1 MPGRKHLIA
10 VNRAIKAG
18 DLDEKGLDA
27 PTIEL
32 ARDLARQM
40 DACDGPAPV
49 RLQGNYLSATK
60 DLARA
65 ARASR
70 DARARAA
77 LAEQR
82 AAAAARRAGVPVAE
96 TTPDGPPKLELV
108 NPPKSALEKFRDA
121 HLPAAGTG

>member
-70 DARARAA
+70 DARARAT
-77 LAEQR
+77 LAANR
-82 AAAAARRAGVPVAE
+82 AAAAAARTGQAE
-96 TTPDGPPKLELV
+96 PDGPPELKLV
-108 NPPKSALEKFRDA
+108 NPPKTALEKFRDQ
-121 HLPAAGTG
+121 HLPHAGTG

>member
-49 RLQGNYLSATK
+49 RLQVNYLSATK

-70 DARARAA
+70 DARARAT
-77 LAEQR
+77 LAANR
-82 AAAAARRAGVPVAE
+82 AAAAAVRAGQAE
-96 TTPDGPPKLELV
+96 PDGPPELKLV
-108 NPPKSALEKFRDA
+108 NPPKTALEKFRDQ
-121 HLPAAGTG
+121 HLPHAGTG

>member
-40 DACDGPAPV
+40 DQCEGPAPV

-65 ARASR
+65 ARAAR
-70 DARARAA
+70 DSRARAA
-77 LAEQR
+77 LAESR
-82 AAAAARRAGVPVAE
+82 AAAASARSGKTA
-96 TTPDGPPKLELV
+96 PDGPPKLELV
-108 NPPKSALEKFRDA
+108 NPPKTALEKFRDA
-121 HLPAAGTG
+121 HLPTAGTG